1 LAIRN
6 IPIGPAWTWTAG
18 MMPCW
23 KAPARELGH
32 EEEYAGAVI
41 LVIDADG
48 VEIGRFTAVHPP
60 ADPS

>member
-1 LAIRN
+1 
-6 IPIGPAWTWTAG
+6 